1 MRNASTLILM
11 VLCCTSVAAQETTGD
26 IRGRLRSTDGAAVV
40 DATITASSSNLLGT
54 RRVRSARDGV
64 FQFLGLPPGLY
75 TLRAQRIGFATV
87 IIDSVRV
94 RLGKTEGLGDIA
106 LRPEAAQLREV
117 RVAAPSVTLDP
128 ARTTIGATLEVAEL
142 AALPADR
149 DYKSFMAIVAHAN
162 TSYHGDPVNVGG
174 ATGLE
179 NMYFIDGVNV
189 TAPLKGATGTS
200 LPYNFVRSVEIRAG
214 GYEAQYGRSLGAIVN
229 AVTYSGTNT
238 FEWNAFGFGTHDR
251 LMARAMA
258 EPVLRETGQYAYDVG
273 LRVSGPLLRD
283 RLWYSAA
290 YNPRVVRSVRDVAAL
305 GAFPDQSRSDI
316 FAGKITWQ
324 ARPAV
329 EVELSVFGDPTVR
342 HAVAPPFGGAGN
354 LVPLNPDPYL
364 QRLETGGISSALR
377 SRVSFGTSVLLEASV
392 AQSTAKDNVV
402 ADTERGRK
410 ESPFWDQVNGT
421 ISGGML
427 GVSTNSQ
434 GITTA
439 TLRGTLTAGSHR
451 AVAGAEYEDTRVTNA
466 SSVGA
471 AGREIMRQGATRFRI
486 REEGGSGRY
495 HNRVPTAY
503 LQDSWRVT
511 DHLTINAGLRWARQR
526 LVGASGRTAQQLAEE
541 WQPRT
546 GFSLHVD
553 RSGSQRV
560 FGSYGRFY
568 QQIPLN
574 LPTLYY
580 GPYTYKLWFYDTDP
594 RLPGAVAIDSVDAPS
609 SETLYF
615 GMAEGAKPERFDEY
629 TLGYERV
636 VGSFAR
642 LTVRGIHRHLGTAF
656 QSGIDFSRELGFYLG
671 TPGEGELFFLPQARR
686 DYTALEL
693 ALDGVVRDVAWRGSY
708 VLSRSYGNFTG
719 LYGSDIQIA
728 NPGVNP
734 GFIQGYQS
742 VNSTGRLP
750 NDRPHVL
757 KLAGSWHVN
766 ESLLAGAFFTWQS
779 GTPVNAWGI
788 GPTNSP
794 FAPDFLFPRGSIGR
808 LPAIRD
814 LNVRLAYDLP
824 QVRTTRGRMIL
835 DLLHLGNPQTVVR
848 VDEWRYRTG
857 SSGGYLAKPNADY
870 RQPTAFAPPMLARL
884 GIEIGR

>member
-1 MRNASTLILM
+1 MKCSVVMVAMLCASTLAH
-11 VLCCTSVAAQETTGD
+11 TQETTGEV
-26 IRGRLRSTDGAAVV
+26 RGRLRSASGDPIAGATVS
-40 DATITASSSNLLGT
+40 ASSASLLGT
-54 RRVRSARDGV
+54 RRAVSAADGV
-64 FQFLGLPPGLY
+64 FQLLGLPPGTY
-75 TLRAQRIGFATV
+75 ALRITRLGFRPMV
-87 IIDSVRV
+87 IDSVRV
-94 RLGKTEGLGDIA
+94 RLGQMHGLLDTEL
-106 LRPEAAQLREV
+106 EATTVQLSEV
-117 RVAAPSVTLDP
+117 RIAASTLTLDP
-128 ARTTIGATLEVAEL
+128 ARTTIGATLEAAEL

-149 DYKSFMAIVAHAN
+149 DYKSLMSILPHAN

-200 LPYNFVRSVEIRAG
+200 LPYNFVRAVEVRAG
-214 GYEAQYGRSLGAIVN
+214 GYEAQYGRALGAIVN
-229 AVTYSGTNT
+229 AVTYTGTNT
-238 FEWNAFGFGTHDR
+238 FEWSAFGFGTHDR
-251 LMARAMA
+251 LMA
-258 EPVLRETGQYAYDVG
+258 EPLAQPILRENGAYSYDVG
-273 LRVSGPLLRD
+273 LRVSGPVLRN

-290 YNPRVVRSVRDVAAL
+290 YNPRVARSARNVDTL
-305 GAFPDQSRSDI
+305 GVFPDQTRSDI
-316 FAGKITWQ
+316 FAGKLTWQ
-324 ARPAV
+324 ARPEA

-342 HAVAPPFGGAGN
+342 HEVAPPGGAGN
-354 LVPLNPDPYL
+354 LTPLNADPYL
-364 QRLETGGISSALR
+364 HRLETGGISGALR
-377 SRVSFGTSVLLEASV
+377 SRVFFGPSAILEASV
-392 AQSTAKDNVV
+392 ARSTAKDNIA
-402 ADTERGRK
+402 ADTERGRN

-427 GVSTNSQ
+427 FPATNSQ

-439 TLRGTLTAGSHR
+439 ALRLTVTAGSHR
-451 AVAGAEYEDTRVTNA
+451 AVVGTEYEDTRVFN
-466 SSVGA
+466 SSVAGA
-471 AGREIMRQGATRFRI
+471 NGREITRQNVARYRV

-495 HNRVPTAY
+495 HNRIPTAY
-503 LQDSWRVT
+503 VQDSWRAT
-511 DHLTINAGLRWARQR
+511 GNLTINAGLRWSRQR
-526 LVGASGRTAQQLAEE
+526 LVGANGRTAQQLADE

-546 GFSLHVD
+546 GFSLQLD
-553 RSGSQRV
+553 RSGLQRV
-560 FGSYGRFY
+560 FASYGRFY

-580 GPYTYKLWFYDTDP
+580 GPYTYKLWFYDADP
-594 RLPGAVAIDSVDAPS
+594 RLPGAVATDSVDAPS
-609 SETLYF
+609 SEVLYF

-636 VGSFAR
+636 VGSVAR
-642 LTVRGIHRHLGTAF
+642 LTVRGIRRHLGTAF

-671 TPGEGELFFLPQARR
+671 TPGEGELFFLPRARR

-693 ALDGVVRDVAWRGSY
+693 AVDGAWRDVAWRGSY

-719 LYGSDIQIA
+719 LYGSDMQIA

-734 GFIQGYQS
+734 GFIHGYQS
-742 VNSTGRLP
+742 VNSTGLLP

-757 KLAGSWHVN
+757 KLSASWQPRNALEAGV
-766 ESLLAGAFFTWQS
+766 FFTWQS

-788 GPTNSP
+788 GPTGSQ
-794 FAPDFLFPRGSIGR
+794 FTPDFLVPRGSVGR

-814 LNVRLAYDLP
+814 LNVRVAHDLP
-824 QVRTTRGRMIL
+824 QFRTARGRIVL

-857 SSGGYLAKPNADY
+857 SQDGRLAKPNPNY

-884 GIEIGR
+884 GVEITR